1 MRASVLAALL
11 FVPAFAAAQTI
22 PATEAS
28 HHVGEHATVCGTITG
43 EHAAYSSRGTPTFI
57 NLDRP
62 YPHQVF
68 TALVWGEDRGNV
80 GSIPA
85 SGQLCVTGN
94 ITEYHGVPEI
104 VVRDAKSWYVP
115 K

>member
-1 MRASVLAALL
+1 MRASVLTALL
-11 FVPAFAAAQTI
+11 FVTAFAAAQTI

-28 HHVGEHATVCGTITG
+28 QHVGEHATVCGTITG
-43 EHAAYSSRGTPTFI
+43 EHTAYSSRGTPTFI

-62 YPHQVF
+62 YPHEVF
-68 TALVWGEDRGNV
+68 TVLVWGEDRANV

-85 SGQLCVTGN
+85 QGRLCVTGQ
-94 ITEYHGVPEI
+94 ITEYHEVPEI